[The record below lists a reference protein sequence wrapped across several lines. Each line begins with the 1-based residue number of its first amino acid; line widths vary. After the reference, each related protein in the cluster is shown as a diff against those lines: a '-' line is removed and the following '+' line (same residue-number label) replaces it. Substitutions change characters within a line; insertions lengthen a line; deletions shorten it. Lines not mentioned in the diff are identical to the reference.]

1 MQKLEIFFC
10 SIQVIL
16 KIKLEYTLLDIY
28 RRVKGM
34 TRMKKNVKISKTRF
48 NINIIIIRRHKS
60 INLTF

>member
-34 TRMKKNVKISKTRF
+34 TRMKKNG
-48 NINIIIIRRHKS
+48 
-60 INLTF
+60 